1 MSSDIM
7 KIGQLAQKVDWRGNK
22 TACTCKNASPIQAGK
37 RLIRTDY

>member
-7 KIGQLAQKVDWRGNK
+7 KIGQLAQKVDWKHK